1 MAALL
6 QKQKN
11 GLMLQM
17 PKLKQTK
24 FLSNCMEQKQLFLFH
39 VRLFD
44 NKENRLIRF
53 WGNFYEHATNCR
65 AYTAKTIRF

>member
-1 MAALL
+1 MP
-6 QKQKN
+6 KD

-24 FLSNCMEQKQLFLFH
+24 FLSNCMEQKQSFLFH

-44 NKENRLIRF
+44 NKESRLIRF
-53 WGNFYEHATNCR
+53 WSNPYEHAANCR
-65 AYTAKTIRF
+65 AYTAEAIRL